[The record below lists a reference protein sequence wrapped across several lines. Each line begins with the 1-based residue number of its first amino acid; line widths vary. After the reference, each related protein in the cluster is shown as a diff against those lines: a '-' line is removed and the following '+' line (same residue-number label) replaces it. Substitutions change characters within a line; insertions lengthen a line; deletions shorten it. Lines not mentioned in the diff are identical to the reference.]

1 MSASAG
7 EVARITLRVR
17 GLLLDSASQALLE
30 LSASPASE
38 VFRRGLASLRDRR
51 SAVALMEIRRIGVLI
66 VVM

>member
-7 EVARITLRVR
+7 ELARITLRVR

-38 VFRRGLASLRDRR
+38 IFRG
-51 SAVALMEIRRIGVLI
+51 ALLLCGIGARPSP
-66 VVM
+66 